1 MDDKIIMMDNYSQR
15 MKEQTAAKN
24 VKIAGVGAD
33 AEIVT
38 NSAGGK
44 QSKSPMAMHLVDP
57 KFLNAWFN
65 TTIPDYPMQDF
76 VIRNITSFMIYED
89 YNDLLQAIFELHT
102 KLHGDGSEENLAIVE
117 IAKVLQYGAS
127 RYRANNWRLI
137 PQEEHINHA
146 LIHYMAYLLGDEQD
160 NHIEHCMCR
169 LMMAYATEKS
179 EGFSYTK
186 YKPSPSEQVHG

>member
-44 QSKSPMAMHLVDP
+44 QSKAPMAMHLVDP
-57 KFLNAWFN
+57 EFLNAWFN
-65 TTIPDYPMQDF
+65 TPNPDYPIQDF
-76 VIRNITSFMIYED
+76 VIRNITDFMLYED
-89 YNDLLQAIFELHT
+89 CRNLLEAIFELHT

-160 NHIEHCMCR
+160 DHIEHCMCR